1 MPVASEPF
9 PPDPAA
15 LRRAYGR
22 GRLLESDLASDP
34 YQQFQRWLADAVA
47 ADLPEPNAM
56 VLATAGADGA
66 PGARM
71 VLLKGLDE
79 RGLAFYTNLRSRK
92 GREVAENPRATLVL
106 AWLSLQRQVVVDG
119 RVEPVGGRE
128 ADEYFASRPHGARLA
143 ALASPQSEPIGSRE
157 VLERRHAELAGR
169 HPEGSPV
176 PRPGW
181 WGGLRVVPASVELW
195 QGREDRLH
203 DRLRY
208 RCAGSG
214 EWVIERLAP

>member
-56 VLATAGADGA
+56 VLATADGEGH
-66 PGARM
+66 PHART
-71 VLLKGLDE
+71 VLLKGIDG
-79 RGLAFYTNLRSRK
+79 RGFVFYTNLRSRK
-92 GREVAENPRATLVL
+92 ARDLAANPRA
-106 AWLSLQRQVVVDG
+106 SLCFPWFAMERQVEVCGDVVAVD
-119 RVEPVGGRE
+119 RTEV
-128 ADEYFASRPHGARLA
+128 AAYFASRPYGSRIGAW
-143 ALASPQSEPIGSRE
+143 ASPQSQVIGDRE
-157 VLERRHAELAGR
+157 VLERRYRQLAAAY
-169 HPEGSPV
+169 PDEVPV
-176 PRPGW
+176 PEH
-181 WGGLRVVPASVELW
+181 WGGYRVVAQTVEFW
-195 QGREDRLH
+195 QGRPSRLH

-208 RCAGSG
+208 RAEPSG
-214 EWVIERLAP
+214 GWVVERLAP